1 MASVAIAKILSKGD
15 PLSIYSRAS
24 SLQVFLSDGKNN
36 VPQLVAGAT
45 QCLGEL
51 YNFFGRRNP
60 SGLAETSSIV
70 SKLMKSHEKNASK
83 QAL

>member
-1 MASVAIAKILSKGD
+1 MAKILSKGD
-15 PLSIYSRAS
+15 PISIYSRAS

-36 VPQLVAGAT
+36 VPQLVARAA
-45 QCLGEL
+45 QCLEEL
-51 YNFFGRRNP
+51 YNFFGRKIT

-70 SKLMKSHEKNASK
+70 SKLMKSHEEYVRK